1 MIEKFK
7 EIFSYRELLYNLT
20 VKELKLKYKNSVL
33 GFLWSFFNPLMMLIV
48 YTFAFKYVMRIK
60 VPNFTVFIL
69 AGLLPWTFFQASV
82 QGSTTSIINN
92 GSLIKKVY
100 FPREIIPLSIIF
112 SNFISFLITLIVL
125 IIAVI
130 AFKIKVGLP
139 ILLVPAIL
147 ILMLIF
153 TIGLSL
159 MLAALNVVYRDV
171 SHFVEIVFMAWF
183 YVTPI
188 VYSLDLIPE
197 KYRRILLLNPM
208 TLVIESFRD
217 VFMYDK
223 LPKLS
228 YILGIILYG
237 VVFMVISHVIF
248 SKREISFAE
257 DI

>member
-1 MIEKFK
+1 
-7 EIFSYRELLYNLT
+7 
-20 VKELKLKYKNSVL
+20 
-33 GFLWSFFNPLMMLIV
+33 
-48 YTFAFKYVMRIK
+48 
-60 VPNFTVFIL
+60 
-69 AGLLPWTFFQASV
+69 
-82 QGSTTSIINN
+82 
-92 GSLIKKVY
+92 
-100 FPREIIPLSIIF
+100 
-112 SNFISFLITLIVL
+112 
-125 IIAVI
+125 
-130 AFKIKVGLP
+130 
-139 ILLVPAIL
+139 
-147 ILMLIF
+147 MLIF